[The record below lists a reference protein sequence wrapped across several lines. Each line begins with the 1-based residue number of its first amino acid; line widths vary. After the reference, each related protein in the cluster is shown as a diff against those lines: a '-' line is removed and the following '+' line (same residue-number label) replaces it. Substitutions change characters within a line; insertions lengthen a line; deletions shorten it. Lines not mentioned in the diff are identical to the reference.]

1 MELHKLSMVQLA
13 EQLDQKKISSVELT
27 QYFLDRIRQ
36 YDAQLNSFITQTPDL
51 ALAQAKAAD
60 ARRANGEIGLLLGM
74 PLAHKDIFCTKDVIT
89 TCASKMLANFK
100 APYNATVV
108 EKLAA
113 AGMAT
118 LGKVNMD
125 EFAMGSTTEN
135 SAFGVT
141 RNPWDVSA
149 VPGGSSG
156 GSAAALAAGLAPIAT
171 GTDTGGSIRQ
181 PAAFCGVTGIKPTY
195 GSVSRYGMIAYAS
208 SLDQGG
214 PMGKTAEDCAH
225 LLSAMA
231 GFDERDSTSAEG
243 GRPDYVASLNDS
255 IKGLRIGLPTEYF
268 GEGLSPEVKAA
279 TLAAA
284 AELEKQGAI
293 LVDVSL
299 PNTSAAMPA
308 YYVIAPAEASS
319 NLSRYDGVRFGHRC
333 DNPKDLND
341 LYTRSRAE
349 GFGAEVKRRIMVGAY
364 VLSAGYYD
372 AYYLKA
378 QRVRRLIKEDFMS
391 AFEQCD
397 VILGPVAPTPAW
409 KLGEKTSDPTAMY
422 LADIYTIPVNLAGL
436 PAIAMPAGF
445 SGQLPI
451 GVQLIGNYFS
461 EPRLL
466 NLAHQ
471 FQQATNHHQAFPTN
485 WA

>member
-1 MELHKLSMVQLA
+1 MSFHQMTMVQLA
-13 EQLDQKKISSVELT
+13 EQLRNKSVSSVELT
-27 QYFLDRIRQ
+27 QYFLDRMNQFDGQI
-36 YDAQLNSFITQTPDL
+36 NSYITQTPEL
-51 ALAQAKAAD
+51 ALAQAAAAD
-60 ARRANGEIGLLLGM
+60 ARRAAGENGLLLGI

-108 EKLAA
+108 EKLNA
-113 AGMAT
+113 AGMVT

-141 RNPWDVSA
+141 RNPWSLDA

-156 GSAAALAAGLAPIAT
+156 GSAAALAAGLAPVAT

-214 PMGKTAEDCAH
+214 PMAKTAEDCAH
-225 LLSAMA
+225 LLSVMA
-231 GFDERDSTSAEG
+231 GFDERDSTCAEG
-243 GRPDYVASLNDS
+243 SRPDYAASLTDS
-255 IKGLRIGLPTEYF
+255 VKGLRIGLPKEYF

-279 TLAAA
+279 TMAVA
-284 AELEKQGAI
+284 AELEKQGAT
-293 LVDVSL
+293 LVEVSL

-333 DNPKDLND
+333 DNPKDLKD
-341 LYTRSRAE
+341 MYTRSRSE

-378 QRVRRLIKEDFMS
+378 QRVRRLIKQDFVD

-409 KLGEKTSDPTAMY
+409 KLGEKTADPTAMY

-445 SGQLPI
+445 AGGLPV

-461 EPRLL
+461 EPKLL
-466 NLAHQ
+466 NVAHQ
-471 FQQATNHHQAFPTN
+471 YQQATDHHIQMPAAF
-485 WA
+485 A

>member
-1 MELHKLSMVQLA
+1 MTLVQLA
-13 EQLDQKKISSVELT
+13 EQLRNQSVSSVELT
-27 QYFLDRIRQ
+27 QYFLDRMTQFDGQI
-36 YDAQLNSFITQTPDL
+36 NSYITQTPEL
-51 ALAQAKAAD
+51 ALAQAAAAD
-60 ARRANGEIGLLLGM
+60 ARRAAGENGLLLGI

-89 TCASKMLANFK
+89 TCASNMLANFK

-108 EKLAA
+108 EKLNA
-113 AGMAT
+113 AGMVT

-141 RNPWDVSA
+141 RNPWNTDS

-156 GSAAALAAGLAPIAT
+156 GSAAALAAGLAPVAT

-214 PMGKTAEDCAH
+214 PMAKTAEDCAH

-231 GFDERDSTSAEG
+231 GFDERDSTCAEG
-243 GRPDYVASLNDS
+243 ARPDYVATLNDS
-255 IKGLRIGLPTEYF
+255 VKGLRIGLPKEYF

-279 TLAAA
+279 TMAVA
-284 AELEKQGAI
+284 AELEKQGAT
-293 LVDVSL
+293 LVEVSL

-333 DNPKDLND
+333 DNPKDLKD
-341 LYTRSRAE
+341 MYTRSRSE

-378 QRVRRLIKEDFMS
+378 QRVRRLIKQDFVT

-409 KLGEKTSDPTAMY
+409 KLGEKTADPTAMY

-445 SGQLPI
+445 AGGLPV

-461 EPRLL
+461 EPKLL
-466 NLAHQ
+466 NVAHQ
-471 FQQATNHHQAFPTN
+471 YQQVTDHHLKMPVAF
-485 WA
+485 A

>member
-1 MELHKLSMVQLA
+1 MSFHQMTLVQLA
-13 EQLDQKKISSVELT
+13 EQLRNQSVSSVELT
-27 QYFLDRIRQ
+27 QYFLDRMTQFDGQI
-36 YDAQLNSFITQTPDL
+36 NSYITQTPEL
-51 ALAQAKAAD
+51 ALAQAAAAD
-60 ARRANGEIGLLLGM
+60 ARRAAGENGLLLGI

-89 TCASKMLANFK
+89 TCASNMLANFK

-108 EKLAA
+108 EKLNA
-113 AGMAT
+113 AGMVT

-141 RNPWDVSA
+141 RNPWNTDS

-156 GSAAALAAGLAPIAT
+156 GSAAALAAGLAPVAT

-214 PMGKTAEDCAH
+214 PMAKTAEDCAH

-231 GFDERDSTSAEG
+231 GFDERDSTCAEG
-243 GRPDYVASLNDS
+243 ARPDYVATLNDS
-255 IKGLRIGLPTEYF
+255 VKGLRIGLPKEYF

-279 TLAAA
+279 TMAVA
-284 AELEKQGAI
+284 AELEKQGAT
-293 LVDVSL
+293 LVEVSL

-333 DNPKDLND
+333 DNPKDLKD
-341 LYTRSRAE
+341 MYTRSRSE

-378 QRVRRLIKEDFMS
+378 QRVRRLIKQDFVT

-409 KLGEKTSDPTAMY
+409 KLGEKTADPTAMY

-445 SGQLPI
+445 AGGLPV

-461 EPRLL
+461 EPKLL
-466 NLAHQ
+466 NVAHQ
-471 FQQATNHHQAFPTN
+471 YQQVTDHHLKMPVAF
-485 WA
+485 A

>member
-1 MELHKLSMVQLA
+1 MTLVQLA
-13 EQLDQKKISSVELT
+13 EQLRNQSVSSVELT
-27 QYFLDRIRQ
+27 QHFLDRMTQFDGQI
-36 YDAQLNSFITQTPDL
+36 NSYITPTPEM
-51 ALAQAKAAD
+51 ALAQATAAD
-60 ARRANGEIGLLLGM
+60 ARRAAGENGLLLGI

-89 TCASKMLANFK
+89 TCASNMLANFK

-108 EKLAA
+108 EKLNAV
-113 AGMAT
+113 GMVT

-141 RNPWDVSA
+141 RNPWSLDA

-156 GSAAALAAGLAPIAT
+156 GSAAALAAGLAPVAT

-214 PMGKTAEDCAH
+214 PMAKTAEDCAH

-231 GFDERDSTSAEG
+231 GFDERDSTCAEG
-243 GRPDYVASLNDS
+243 VLPDYVAALNDS
-255 IKGLRIGLPTEYF
+255 VKGLRIGLPKEYF

-279 TLAAA
+279 TMAVA
-284 AELEKQGAI
+284 AELEKQGAT
-293 LVDVSL
+293 LVEVSL

-333 DNPKDLND
+333 DNPKDLKD
-341 LYTRSRAE
+341 MYTRSRSE

-378 QRVRRLIKEDFMS
+378 QRVRRLIKQDFVT

-409 KLGEKTSDPTAMY
+409 KLGEKTADPTAMY

-445 SGQLPI
+445 TGGLPV

-461 EPRLL
+461 EPKLL
-466 NLAHQ
+466 NVAHQ
-471 FQQATNHHQAFPTN
+471 YQQATDHHLQMPVAF
-485 WA
+485 A